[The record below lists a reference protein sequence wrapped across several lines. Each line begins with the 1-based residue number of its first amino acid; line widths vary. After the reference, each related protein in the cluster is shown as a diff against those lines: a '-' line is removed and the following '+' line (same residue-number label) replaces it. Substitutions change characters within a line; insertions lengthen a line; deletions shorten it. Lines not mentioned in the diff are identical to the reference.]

1 MKWLWKKILSL
12 FKKHKTH
19 DGEGSS
25 QENKFDYKN
34 DLVWEYGGLKATNAK
49 EVAQIKN
56 LRVDISKKK
65 MYYSW
70 VSGGCESMGA
80 ANKDEY
86 KNTYACIFYWDGVK
100 KKWIGGKFDEISTSR
115 TWRPLN
121 NCANYRGW
129 KWEPFASAGKYAF
142 LIVSKTGSKRT
153 NVIFS

>member
-1 MKWLWKKILSL
+1 MLKKLLNKIKAL
-12 FKKHKTH
+12 FSKK
-19 DGEGSS
+19 S
-25 QENKFDYKN
+25 NKFDYTK
-34 DLVWEYGGLKATNAK
+34 DLVWAYGGLNASNAK

-56 LRVDISKKK
+56 LRVDIPNKK

-70 VSGGCESMGA
+70 VSGGCEALGA

-86 KNTYACIFYWDGVK
+86 KNTFACIFYWDAAQ
-100 KKWIGGKFDEISTSR
+100 KKWIGGKFDEVSTSR

-129 KWEPFASAGKYAF
+129 TWQPFASAGKYAF
-142 LIVSKTGSKRT
+142 LIVSKSGSLRT

>member
-1 MKWLWKKILSL
+1 MKKLWKKFLSL
-12 FKKHKTH
+12 FKKDKNKK
-19 DGEGSS
+19 
-25 QENKFDYKN
+25 NKFDYKN
-34 DLVWEYGGLKATNAK
+34 DLLWSYGGLVAANAK

-56 LRVDISKKK
+56 LRMDIKNKK

-70 VSGGCESMGA
+70 VSGGCEALGA

-86 KNTYACIFYWDGVK
+86 KNTFACIFYWNQTF

-115 TWRPLN
+115 TWRPLD

-142 LIVSKTGSKRT
+142 LIVSKDGKLRT

>member
-34 DLVWEYGGLKATNAK
+34 DLVWLYGGLNASNAK

-70 VSGGCESMGA
+70 ISGGCESMGA

>member
-34 DLVWEYGGLKATNAK
+34 DLVWLYGGLNASNAK

-56 LRVDISKKK
+56 LRVDIPSKK

-70 VSGGCESMGA
+70 VSGGCEALGA
-80 ANKDEY
+80 SNATEY
-86 KNTYACIFYWDGVK
+86 KNTYACIFYWDGAQ
-100 KKWIGGKFDEISTSR
+100 KKWIGGKFDEVSTSR
-115 TWRPLN
+115 TWRPLA
-121 NCANYRGW
+121 NCTNYRGW
-129 KWEPFASAGKYAF
+129 KWQPFASAGKYAF